1 MENCMKNGRLRY
13 EEVKA
18 YAFNGLSKFTKRER
32 RETFLWSYGLIEEI
46 QKTYSNGNG
55 NGLDK
60 LNGVFE
66 KKVESLRNQGIDQ
79 AKRLSL
85 IAILDESPIVRK
97 LAVVLLLG
105 LATKIANSEKNPERE
120 EVQLAHDIFN
130 FVISYI
136 KDEENIAK
144 MMKEDTS
151 LLLFI
156 LNKSEAYRS
165 VISKLALFEPVEDPV
180 SADDWKSMISNLIPG
195 SVPIQISD

>member
-18 YAFNGLSKFTKRER
+18 YASNGLSKFTKRER

>member
-1 MENCMKNGRLRY
+1 MKNGRLRY

-18 YAFNGLSKFTKRER
+18 YASNGLSKFTKRER